1 MLHNILSTSFFYQ
14 RLHPLD
20 FFPAQQC
27 KQLLYF
33 AAADCHESIV
43 LLHIHLSYIFAHQ
56 SAFLIQEAHNV
67 HLVQLSFLP
76 LPIYKVVQRGLAG
89 FGVCSGNSNT
99 ESSSG
104 R

>member
-14 RLHPLD
+14 SLHPLD

-56 SAFLIQEAHNV
+56 SAFLYRKPTMST
-67 HLVQLSFLP
+67 LFSF
-76 LPIYKVVQRGLAG
+76 VFLA
-89 FGVCSGNSNT
+89 FAYI
-99 ESSSG
+99 
-104 R
+104 

>member
-14 RLHPLD
+14 SLHPLD

-67 HLVQLSFLP
+67 HLVQFVFLAFAY
-76 LPIYKVVQRGLAG
+76 I
-89 FGVCSGNSNT
+89 
-99 ESSSG
+99 
-104 R
+104 